1 LRAAASSR
9 WFAAQGSRPQDQERE
24 AMVDVAVIGAG
35 PGGYVAALRAAQL
48 GAQVVL
54 IERDQVGGVCL
65 NQGCIPS
72 KALLRSVEVYRVACE
87 GERFGVT
94 TSGVK
99 LDWRVAQARKREVVK
114 RLARGVEL
122 LLDRAGAEVIWGEAR
137 FLSADAIAVEAGDRI
152 EARHF
157 IIATGSHPARP
168 PIPGL
173 DLSGVLDSQQA
184 LELEELPESIC
195 IIGGGAIGVE
205 FATLFVGAGMGV
217 TLVERL
223 PRLLPTL
230 DHSLGQRLQRSLKR
244 RGVEVLTRARV
255 TGVETADGGLQITMV
270 TEGGGRQVLLEKV
283 LCAVGRQ
290 PNVEGLGLDAA
301 GARYDTSGIQVDDR
315 MRTSVPTIYAI
326 GDVAQGRWQLA
337 HVASHEGI
345 VAAENICGQTTRM
358 HYNAVPA
365 CVFSSPEVASVG
377 LSEEEAREQ
386 GRDVRV
392 GTFDL
397 NGSSK
402 ALVYGEPEGFIKVVA
417 EGEYGQVLGV
427 HAIGPHV
434 SELILEGAMA
444 ITLEATLE
452 EFAATIHPHPTVS
465 EALAEAALAVEGRAI
480 HSLKGYRCQ

>member
-1 LRAAASSR
+1 
-9 WFAAQGSRPQDQERE
+9 
-24 AMVDVAVIGAG
+24 MVDLAVIGAG
-35 PGGYVAALRAAQL
+35 PGGYVATLRAAQL

-54 IERDQVGGVCL
+54 IERDRVGGVCL

-72 KALLRSVEVYRVACE
+72 KVLLRSVEVYRLARE
-87 GERFGVT
+87 GERLGVT
-94 TSGVK
+94 ASEVT
-99 LDWRVAQARKREVVK
+99 LDWGAAQARKREVVE
-114 RLARGVEL
+114 RLAKGVEL
-122 LLDRAGAEVIWGEAR
+122 LLDRAGVEVIRGEAH
-137 FLSADAIAVEAGDRI
+137 FTSADAVVVQGGDRV

-173 DLSGVLDSQQA
+173 ELPGVMDSQRA

-205 FATLFVGAGMGV
+205 FAALFGGARV
-217 TLVERL
+217 KVALVEML
-223 PRLLPTL
+223 DQLLPTL
-230 DHSLGQRLQRSLKR
+230 DHSLGQGLQRCLR
-244 RGVEVLTRARV
+244 RQRVEVLTGARV
-255 TGVETADGGLQITMV
+255 TGIEAADGKLQVTVI
-270 TEGGGRQVLLEKV
+270 TEGGEKQVLSERV
-283 LCAVGRQ
+283 LCAVGRR

-301 GARYDTSGIQVDDR
+301 GVRYDSSGIQVDEW
-315 MRTSVPTIYAI
+315 MRTSVSTIYAI
-326 GDVAQGRWQLA
+326 GDVARGRWQLA

-345 VAAENICGQTTRM
+345 VAAENICGQNARM
-358 HYNAVPA
+358 HYHAVPA

-377 LSEEEAREQ
+377 LSEEEAQEQ

-397 NGSSK
+397 NGNGK
-402 ALVYGEPEGFIKVVA
+402 ALADGETEGFVKVVA
-417 EGEYGQVLGV
+417 EGEVGQVLGV

-465 EALAEAALAVEGRAI
+465 EALAEAALAAEGRAI
-480 HSLKGYRCQ
+480 HSLKGYGFR